1 LSHEIHIE
9 VVADPA
15 TVCAEQ
21 LSAAAATGGHVVLT
35 GGSTPAT
42 AYERCAE
49 HHADDWRGA
58 KLWFTDDRCVEP
70 DSELSNSR
78 LVTEKLLD
86 PLAAAGVTPDFC
98 RRVMG
103 EHGFEQGGDEYEQ
116 ALREA
121 GFTGEGADGPRFEL
135 VLIGV
140 GSDGHICSMFPGQR
154 SLSETE
160 RLAVGVPIAGL
171 EPFVPR
177 VTLTFAALALAK
189 RVLVLATGAGKADA
203 ISAAFAQDAPA
214 DEHVPASLLKEHV
227 PRVTV
232 LLDDAAAS
240 RL

>member
-1 LSHEIHIE
+1 MSHEIEIE

-15 TVCAEQ
+15 TACAAQ
-21 LSAAAATGGHVVLT
+21 LSAAAATGGHLVLT
-35 GGSTPAT
+35 GGSTPAK
-42 AYERCAE
+42 AYELCAAD
-49 HHADDWRGA
+49 HARDWDGA

-70 DSELSNSR
+70 DSELSNYR
-78 LVTEKLLD
+78 LVNEKLLE
-86 PLAAAGVTPDFC
+86 PLATAGVSPAFC

-103 EHGFEQGGDEYEQ
+103 EQGYEQGGVDYEQ

-121 GFTGEGADGPRFEL
+121 GFANDGASAARFEL
-135 VLIGV
+135 VLVGV

-177 VTLTFAALALAK
+177 VTLSFAALALAK
-189 RVLVLATGAGKADA
+189 RVLVLATGEGKADA
-203 ISAAFAQDAPA
+203 ISAAFAEDAPSSP
-214 DEHVPASLLKEHV
+214 EVPASLLKDHV
-227 PRVTV
+227 ERVTV
-232 LLDDAAAS
+232 LLDEAAAS